1 MLDAERGGL
10 GGRGRC
16 GAVCARGT
24 RERRPVTTEITT
36 SAGVSRFRANENF
49 VRISEMRWLN
59 NRVAKTSSAAP
70 TDARGTRARAFGRS
84 TPASPRVML
93 RSALLAACAFAAC
106 VSPATAYE
114 VLVSEGVVAPRTWVA
129 VASSPALGAGD
140 GSDVAA
146 PVPPVPGLIT
156 LAPGGAL
163 RVTRAR
169 PSAPAER
176 EPRTEDVRAAV
187 LTLGAV
193 SKFDRPTSG
202 WTLRVDVRS
211 VETVEGVVS
220 AARGGE
226 NLANLTRAVKTVER
240 VVTTSCLLRR
250 GSRGAWEVKKDG
262 SVNPEV
268 NPCTA
273 RRGDVFFSQSETKS
287 AEETRVVAAGA
298 AEQKSHDEGTHDD
311 TETRIEIALGTDVW
325 ISRRDFD
332 AIPSPFTSPR
342 VENLHTKRVAA
353 RRVEEIALV
362 AVPSDD
368 AETYSRHTLAVNTL
382 ALLSRDD
389 LVDLAWSWLARATQC
404 ASGLRTE
411 LVSKCDV
418 GKEGA
423 TFSGDAF
430 SFSENAKGLTVDAIV
445 NGCCAAVASYADA
458 GCGCALEVAEGLAP
472 FFFGRRASSPGE
484 SAMAR
489 NDDVHAAAATLEA
502 LCFGGQKDEDEQK
515 TSCVSSSATLAAT
528 RAVALENVQEEEP
541 KSKART
547 RAFSSSSSPGT
558 GTSPGTSPEER
569 EYVAFKRWLD
579 GADATPSSSTVVD
592 ADPDDV
598 VTFGVEGETDAGGEG
613 ESDAQENANA
623 SRTAAN
629 GRRDEDEDE
638 DGKKNAFLFFVA
650 LVVSASVA
658 ALITLAFFFRRRVFA
673 RGCRRDDLFLARANA
688 SDDAA
693 FALENGDEV
702 RLVARRRADAGAGGA

>member
-1 MLDAERGGL
+1 
-10 GGRGRC
+10 
-16 GAVCARGT
+16 
-24 RERRPVTTEITT
+24 
-36 SAGVSRFRANENF
+36 
-49 VRISEMRWLN
+49 MRWLN
-59 NRVAKTSSAAP
+59 NRVAKTSSAAAP
-70 TDARGTRARAFGRS
+70 DARGTRARAFGRS

-114 VLVSEGVVAPRTWVA
+114 VLVSEGVVAPRKWVA

-169 PSAPAER
+169 PSAPEPLR

-226 NLANLTRAVKTVER
+226 ENAANLANLTRAVKTVER

-287 AEETRVVAAGA
+287 AEETRVVAA
-298 AEQKSHDEGTHDD
+298 AEGVEKKNHDEGTHDE

-325 ISRRDFD
+325 NSRRDFD
-332 AIPSPFTSPR
+332 AIQTPFTELP
-342 VENLHTKRVAA
+342 NLHTKRVAA

-368 AETYSRHTLAVNTL
+368 AETHSRHTLAVNTL

-430 SFSENAKGLTVDAIV
+430 SFSEKAKGLTVDALV

-472 FFFGRRASSPGE
+472 FFFSREE

-502 LCFGGQKDEDEQK
+502 LCFGGQKDDAEQK

-528 RAVALENVQEEEP
+528 RAVALENVNEVNP
-541 KSKART
+541 KSKAYT
-547 RAFSSSSSPGT
+547 SAFASSSSPGT
-558 GTSPGTSPEER
+558 GTSPGSSPEER

-579 GADATPSSSTVVD
+579 GADATPLSSTVVD

-598 VTFGVEGETDAGGEG
+598 VTFGVEGEADAGGS

-623 SRTAAN
+623 SRTKSPN

-638 DGKKNAFLFFVA
+638 KKNAFLFFVA
-650 LVVSASVA
+650 LVVLASVA
-658 ALITLAFFFRRRVFA
+658 AATTLAFFFRRRVFA

>member
-1 MLDAERGGL
+1 
-10 GGRGRC
+10 
-16 GAVCARGT
+16 
-24 RERRPVTTEITT
+24 
-36 SAGVSRFRANENF
+36 
-49 VRISEMRWLN
+49 MRWLN
-59 NRVAKTSSAAP
+59 NRVAKTSSAAAP
-70 TDARGTRARAFGRS
+70 DARGTRARAFGRS

-114 VLVSEGVVAPRTWVA
+114 VLVSEGVVAPRKWVA

-163 RVTRAR
+163 RVTRVR

-193 SKFDRPTSG
+193 SEFDRPTSG

-226 NLANLTRAVKTVER
+226 ENAANLANLTRAVKTVER

-262 SVNPEV
+262 SVNSERT
-268 NPCTA
+268 CTA

-287 AEETRVVAAGA
+287 AEETRFVAAGA
-298 AEQKSHDEGTHDD
+298 AEQKNHDEGTHDE

-325 ISRRDFD
+325 NSRRDLH

-368 AETYSRHTLAVNTL
+368 AETYEPRHTLAVNTL

-423 TFSGDAF
+423 KFSGDAF
-430 SFSENAKGLTVDAIV
+430 SFSENAKGLTVNALV

-489 NDDVHAAAATLEA
+489 NDDARAAAATLEA
-502 LCFGGQKDEDEQK
+502 LCFGEKDAEQK

-558 GTSPGTSPEER
+558 GTSPGSSPEER

-579 GADATPSSSTVVD
+579 GADATPLSSTVVD

-598 VTFGVEGETDAGGEG
+598 VTFGGGGETDAGRS
-613 ESDAQENANA
+613 ESNAQENANA
-623 SRTAAN
+623 SRTKSPN

-638 DGKKNAFLFFVA
+638 DEDEKKNAFLFFVA
-650 LVVSASVA
+650 LVVLASVA
-658 ALITLAFFFRRRVFA
+658 AATTLAFFFRRRVFA

-702 RLVARRRADAGAGGA
+702 RLVARRRADVGAGGA

>member
-1 MLDAERGGL
+1 
-10 GGRGRC
+10 
-16 GAVCARGT
+16 
-24 RERRPVTTEITT
+24 
-36 SAGVSRFRANENF
+36 
-49 VRISEMRWLN
+49 MRWLN
-59 NRVAKTSSAAP
+59 NRVAKTSSAAAP
-70 TDARGTRARAFGRS
+70 DARGTRARAFGRS

-114 VLVSEGVVAPRTWVA
+114 VLVSEGVVAPRKWVA

-169 PSAPAER
+169 PSAPEPLR

-226 NLANLTRAVKTVER
+226 ENAANLANLTRAVKTVER

-287 AEETRVVAAGA
+287 AEETRVVAA
-298 AEQKSHDEGTHDD
+298 AEGVEKKNHDEGTHDE

-325 ISRRDFD
+325 NSRRDFD
-332 AIPSPFTSPR
+332 AIQTPFTELP
-342 VENLHTKRVAA
+342 NLHTKRVAA

-368 AETYSRHTLAVNTL
+368 AETHSRHTLAVNTL

-389 LVDLAWSWLARATQC
+389 LVDLAWSWLARAPQC
-404 ASGLRTE
+404 APGLRTE

-430 SFSENAKGLTVDAIV
+430 SFSEKAKGLTVDALV

-458 GCGCALEVAEGLAP
+458 ECGCALEVAEGLAP
-472 FFFGRRASSPGE
+472 FFFSREE

-502 LCFGGQKDEDEQK
+502 LCFGGQKDAEQK

-547 RAFSSSSSPGT
+547 RAFASSSSPGT
-558 GTSPGTSPEER
+558 GTSPGSSPEER

-579 GADATPSSSTVVD
+579 GADATPLSSTVVD

-598 VTFGVEGETDAGGEG
+598 VTFGVEGEADAGGS

-623 SRTAAN
+623 SRTKSPN

-638 DGKKNAFLFFVA
+638 KKNAFLFFVA
-650 LVVSASVA
+650 LVVLASVA

>member
-1 MLDAERGGL
+1 
-10 GGRGRC
+10 
-16 GAVCARGT
+16 
-24 RERRPVTTEITT
+24 
-36 SAGVSRFRANENF
+36 
-49 VRISEMRWLN
+49 MRWLN
-59 NRVAKTSSAAP
+59 NRVAKTSSAAAP
-70 TDARGTRARAFGRS
+70 DARGTRARAFGRS

-114 VLVSEGVVAPRTWVA
+114 VLVSEGVVAPRKWVA

-169 PSAPAER
+169 PSAPEPLR

-226 NLANLTRAVKTVER
+226 ENAANLANLTRAVKTVER

-287 AEETRVVAAGA
+287 AEETRVVAA
-298 AEQKSHDEGTHDD
+298 AEGVEKKNHDEGTHDE

-325 ISRRDFD
+325 NSRRDFD
-332 AIPSPFTSPR
+332 AIQTPFTELP
-342 VENLHTKRVAA
+342 NLHTKRVAA

-368 AETYSRHTLAVNTL
+368 AETHSRHTLAVNTL

-430 SFSENAKGLTVDAIV
+430 SFSEKAKGLTVDALV

-458 GCGCALEVAEGLAP
+458 ECGCALEVAEGLAP
-472 FFFGRRASSPGE
+472 FFFSREE

-502 LCFGGQKDEDEQK
+502 LCFGGQKDAEQK

-547 RAFSSSSSPGT
+547 RAFASSSSPGT
-558 GTSPGTSPEER
+558 GTSPGSSPEER

-579 GADATPSSSTVVD
+579 GADATPLSSTVVD

-598 VTFGVEGETDAGGEG
+598 VTFGVEGEADAGGS

-623 SRTAAN
+623 SRTKSPN

-638 DGKKNAFLFFVA
+638 KKNAFLFFVA
-650 LVVSASVA
+650 LVVLASVA

>member
-1 MLDAERGGL
+1 
-10 GGRGRC
+10 
-16 GAVCARGT
+16 
-24 RERRPVTTEITT
+24 
-36 SAGVSRFRANENF
+36 
-49 VRISEMRWLN
+49 
-59 NRVAKTSSAAP
+59 
-70 TDARGTRARAFGRS
+70 
-84 TPASPRVML
+84 ML

-114 VLVSEGVVAPRTWVA
+114 VLVSEGVVAPRKWVA

-169 PSAPAER
+169 PSAPEPLR

-226 NLANLTRAVKTVER
+226 ENAANLANLTRAVKTVER

-287 AEETRVVAAGA
+287 AEETRVVAA
-298 AEQKSHDEGTHDD
+298 AEGVEKKNHDEGTHDE

-325 ISRRDFD
+325 NSRRDFD
-332 AIPSPFTSPR
+332 AIQTPFTELP
-342 VENLHTKRVAA
+342 NLHTKRVAA

-368 AETYSRHTLAVNTL
+368 AETHSRHTLAVNTL

-430 SFSENAKGLTVDAIV
+430 SFSEKAKGLTVDALV

-458 GCGCALEVAEGLAP
+458 ECGCALEVAEGLAP
-472 FFFGRRASSPGE
+472 FFFSREE

-502 LCFGGQKDEDEQK
+502 LCFGGQKDAEQK

-547 RAFSSSSSPGT
+547 RAFASSSSPGT
-558 GTSPGTSPEER
+558 GTSPGSSPEER

-579 GADATPSSSTVVD
+579 GADATPLSSTVVD

-598 VTFGVEGETDAGGEG
+598 VTFGVEGEADAGGS

-623 SRTAAN
+623 SRTKSPN

-638 DGKKNAFLFFVA
+638 KKNAFLFFVA
-650 LVVSASVA
+650 LVVLASVA

>member
-1 MLDAERGGL
+1 
-10 GGRGRC
+10 
-16 GAVCARGT
+16 
-24 RERRPVTTEITT
+24 
-36 SAGVSRFRANENF
+36 
-49 VRISEMRWLN
+49 
-59 NRVAKTSSAAP
+59 
-70 TDARGTRARAFGRS
+70 
-84 TPASPRVML
+84 
-93 RSALLAACAFAAC
+93 
-106 VSPATAYE
+106 
-114 VLVSEGVVAPRTWVA
+114 
-129 VASSPALGAGD
+129 
-140 GSDVAA
+140 
-146 PVPPVPGLIT
+146 
-156 LAPGGAL
+156 
-163 RVTRAR
+163 
-169 PSAPAER
+169 
-176 EPRTEDVRAAV
+176 
-187 LTLGAV
+187 
-193 SKFDRPTSG
+193 
-202 WTLRVDVRS
+202 
-211 VETVEGVVS
+211 
-220 AARGGE
+220 
-226 NLANLTRAVKTVER
+226 
-240 VVTTSCLLRR
+240 
-250 GSRGAWEVKKDG
+250 
-262 SVNPEV
+262 
-268 NPCTA
+268 
-273 RRGDVFFSQSETKS
+273 
-287 AEETRVVAAGA
+287 
-298 AEQKSHDEGTHDD
+298 
-311 TETRIEIALGTDVW
+311 
-325 ISRRDFD
+325 
-332 AIPSPFTSPR
+332 
-342 VENLHTKRVAA
+342 
-353 RRVEEIALV
+353 VEEIALV

-430 SFSENAKGLTVDAIV
+430 SLSEKAKGLTVDALV

-472 FFFGRRASSPGE
+472 FFFSREE

-502 LCFGGQKDEDEQK
+502 LCFGGQKDAEQK

-547 RAFSSSSSPGT
+547 RAFASSSSPGT
-558 GTSPGTSPEER
+558 GTSPGSSPEER

-579 GADATPSSSTVVD
+579 GADATPLSSTVVD

-598 VTFGVEGETDAGGEG
+598 VTFGVEGETDADGEG

-638 DGKKNAFLFFVA
+638 DEKKNQDAFLFFVA
-650 LVVSASVA
+650 LVVLASVA
-658 ALITLAFFFRRRVFA
+658 AATTLAFFFRRRVFA

>member
-1 MLDAERGGL
+1 
-10 GGRGRC
+10 
-16 GAVCARGT
+16 
-24 RERRPVTTEITT
+24 
-36 SAGVSRFRANENF
+36 
-49 VRISEMRWLN
+49 
-59 NRVAKTSSAAP
+59 
-70 TDARGTRARAFGRS
+70 
-84 TPASPRVML
+84 ML

-114 VLVSEGVVAPRTWVA
+114 VLVSEGVVAPRKWVA

-163 RVTRAR
+163 RVTRVR

-193 SKFDRPTSG
+193 SEFDRPTSG

-226 NLANLTRAVKTVER
+226 ENAANLANLTRAVKTVER

-262 SVNPEV
+262 SVNSERT
-268 NPCTA
+268 CTA

-287 AEETRVVAAGA
+287 AEETRFVAAGA
-298 AEQKSHDEGTHDD
+298 AEQKSHDEGTHDE

-325 ISRRDFD
+325 NSRRDSD

-342 VENLHTKRVAA
+342 VENLHAKRVAA

-368 AETYSRHTLAVNTL
+368 AETYEPRHTLAVNTL

-423 TFSGDAF
+423 TFF
-430 SFSENAKGLTVDAIV
+430 SNENAKGLTVDALV

-489 NDDVHAAAATLEA
+489 NDDARAAAATLEA
-502 LCFGGQKDEDEQK
+502 LCFGEKDAEQK

-558 GTSPGTSPEER
+558 GTSPGSSPEER

-579 GADATPSSSTVVD
+579 GADATPLSSTVVD

-598 VTFGVEGETDAGGEG
+598 VTFGGGGETDAGRS
-613 ESDAQENANA
+613 ESNAQENANA
-623 SRTAAN
+623 SRTKSPN

-638 DGKKNAFLFFVA
+638 DEDEKKNAFLFFVA
-650 LVVSASVA
+650 LVVLASVA
-658 ALITLAFFFRRRVFA
+658 AATTLAFFFRRRVFA

-702 RLVARRRADAGAGGA
+702 RLVARRRADVGAGGA

>member
-1 MLDAERGGL
+1 M
-10 GGRGRC
+10 
-16 GAVCARGT
+16 CARNARAST
-24 RERRPVTTEITT
+24 RNNRNHH
-36 SAGVSRFRANENF
+36 VSRRQQISRQRKFRADF
-49 VRISEMRWLN
+49 QDALAQP
-59 NRVAKTSSAAP
+59 VAKTSSAAAP
-70 TDARGTRARAFGRS
+70 DARGTRARAFGRS

-114 VLVSEGVVAPRTWVA
+114 VLVSEGVVAPRKWVA

-163 RVTRAR
+163 RVTRVR

-193 SKFDRPTSG
+193 SEFDRPTSG

-226 NLANLTRAVKTVER
+226 ENAANLANLTRAVKTVER

-262 SVNPEV
+262 SVNSERT
-268 NPCTA
+268 CTA

-287 AEETRVVAAGA
+287 AEETRFVAAGA
-298 AEQKSHDEGTHDD
+298 AEQKNHDEGTHDE

-325 ISRRDFD
+325 HSRRDSD

-430 SFSENAKGLTVDAIV
+430 SFSEKAKGLTVDALV

-458 GCGCALEVAEGLAP
+458 ECGCALEVAEGIAP
-472 FFFGRRASSPGE
+472 FFFGRQVLSSPGE

-489 NDDVHAAAATLEA
+489 NDDAHAAAATLEA
-502 LCFGGQKDEDEQK
+502 LCFGEKDAEQK

-547 RAFSSSSSPGT
+547 RAFASSSSPGT
-558 GTSPGTSPEER
+558 GTSPGSSPEER

-579 GADATPSSSTVVD
+579 GADATPLSSTVVD

-598 VTFGVEGETDAGGEG
+598 VTFGVEGEADAGGS

-623 SRTAAN
+623 SRTKSPN

-638 DGKKNAFLFFVA
+638 KKNAFLFFVA
-650 LVVSASVA
+650 LVVLASVA
-658 ALITLAFFFRRRVFA
+658 AATTLAFFFRRRVFA

>member
-1 MLDAERGGL
+1 M
-10 GGRGRC
+10 
-16 GAVCARGT
+16 CARNARAST
-24 RERRPVTTEITT
+24 RNNINHH
-36 SAGVSRFRANENF
+36 VSRSQQISRQRKFRADF
-49 VRISEMRWLN
+49 QDALAQQP
-59 NRVAKTSSAAP
+59 VAKTSSAAAP
-70 TDARGTRARAFGRS
+70 DARGTRARAFGRS

-114 VLVSEGVVAPRTWVA
+114 VLVSEGVVAPRKWVA

-163 RVTRAR
+163 RVTRVR

-193 SKFDRPTSG
+193 SEFDRPTSG

-226 NLANLTRAVKTVER
+226 ENAANLANLTRAVKTVER

-287 AEETRVVAAGA
+287 AEETRVGEENAGA
-298 AEQKSHDEGTHDD
+298 AEQKNHDEGTHDE

-325 ISRRDFD
+325 NSRRDFD
-332 AIPSPFTSPR
+332 AIQTPFTELP
-342 VENLHTKRVAA
+342 NLHTKRVAA

-430 SFSENAKGLTVDAIV
+430 SFSEKAKGLTVDALV

-472 FFFGRRASSPGE
+472 FFFSREE

-502 LCFGGQKDEDEQK
+502 LCFGGQKDDAEQK

-528 RAVALENVQEEEP
+528 RAVALENVNEEEP
-541 KSKART
+541 KSKAYT
-547 RAFSSSSSPGT
+547 SAFASSSAPGT
-558 GTSPGTSPEER
+558 GTSPGSSPEER

-579 GADATPSSSTVVD
+579 GADATPLSSTVVD

-598 VTFGVEGETDAGGEG
+598 VTFGGGGETDAGRS
-613 ESDAQENANA
+613 ESNAQENANA
-623 SRTAAN
+623 SRTKSPN

-638 DGKKNAFLFFVA
+638 KKNAFLFFVA
-650 LVVSASVA
+650 LVVLASVA
-658 ALITLAFFFRRRVFA
+658 AATTLAFFFRRRVFA